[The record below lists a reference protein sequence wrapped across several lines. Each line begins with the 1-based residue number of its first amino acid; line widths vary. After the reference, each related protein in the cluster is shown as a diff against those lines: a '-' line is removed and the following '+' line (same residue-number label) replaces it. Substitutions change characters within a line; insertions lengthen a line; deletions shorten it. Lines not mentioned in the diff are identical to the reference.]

1 MTHTAVCPGIARV
14 LVAAAALACAVPVS
28 AGLPQRPPTP
38 SSSLSSGRPPAVQQP
53 AVQQNDQGRRESA
66 PAPGINVDGARET
79 RQQLDEVLGRYPPA
93 LGQVLKLDQSLLG
106 NKDYLAPYPVLMAF
120 LDQHPE
126 VVRNPAYFLEN
137 VNSSNS
143 AYYNTPQWRQ
153 RQELFGVLAGF
164 AAFIAFL
171 VFIGV
176 IIWIIRLIVA
186 HRRWNRL
193 SKVQYE
199 VHSKLLD
206 RFTSNEDLLAYIQS
220 PAGRR
225 FLESAPLPL
234 QDAPRSMAAP
244 FSRILWSVQAG
255 VVLAITGVGL
265 LWVSTRFFDEP
276 AQFFMVVGVLT
287 LALGG
292 GFIISA
298 GAAYVLSRRMGLLD
312 PPPTDHA

>member
-1 MTHTAVCPGIARV
+1 MTPTRIA
-14 LVAAAALACAVPVS
+14 LALATALACAAPAF
-28 AGLPQRPPTP
+28 AGEPQTTP
-38 SSSLSSGRPPAVQQP
+38 SGSARRQQVAQP
-53 AVQQNDQGRRESA
+53 AEQGGREQA
-66 PAPGINVDGARET
+66 PASGEDREGARET
-79 RQQLDEVLGRYPPA
+79 RERLDEVLAKYPPA
-93 LGQVLKLDQSLLG
+93 LGRVLKLDNSLLG
-106 NKDYLAPYPVLMAF
+106 NRDYLAPYPLLVTF
-120 LDQHPE
+120 LDQRPE
-126 VVRNPAYFLEN
+126 VSRNAAYYLEN
-137 VNSSNS
+137 VNSPYS
-143 AYYNTPQWRQ
+143 AYYDDPKRRQ
-153 RQELFGVLAGF
+153 REELYAVLAGF

-176 IIWIIRLIVA
+176 LIWIIRLIVT

-206 RFTSNEDLLAYIQS
+206 RFTSNDDLLAYIQT

-225 FLESAPLPL
+225 FLESAPLPS

-265 LWVSTRFFDEP
+265 LWVSTRFIDEP
-276 AQFFMVVGVLT
+276 AQFFMVVGVLS

-298 GAAYVLSRRMGLLD
+298 AAAYMLSRRLGLLD
-312 PPPTDHA
+312 PPAANHA